1 VSRPRLPHAIRALAE
16 AQTANRQ
23 EQAKNKPQDA
33 LPVAFRQSERD
44 WQATVLQY
52 AALRGWRAFHDNATN
67 APRRCSG
74 CGAIRHLPRNAPGWP
89 DLVLV
94 RRPDVL
100 FVELKSD
107 AGKVDH
113 DQQRWIDD
121 LRACGQ
127 RVYVWRPRD
136 WDDVQRV
143 LDGRAS

>member
-1 VSRPRLPHAIRALAE
+1 
-16 AQTANRQ
+16 
-23 EQAKNKPQDA
+23 
-33 LPVAFRQSERD
+33 
-44 WQATVLQY
+44 
-52 AALRGWRAFHDNATN
+52 
-67 APRRCSG
+67 
-74 CGAIRHLPRNAPGWP
+74 
-89 DLVLV
+89 VLV

>member
-1 VSRPRLPHAIRALAE
+1 MSRSRLPAALRQLVA
-16 AQTANRQ
+16 AQTAPRQ
-23 EQAKNKPQDA
+23 EQRKQAPDA
-33 LPVAFRQSERD
+33 PTAPKQSERD

>member
-1 VSRPRLPHAIRALAE
+1 MTGRPRLPAALRELVA
-16 AQTANRQ
+16 AQTAPRQ

-33 LPVAFRQSERD
+33 PTAFRQSERD
-44 WQATVLQY
+44 WQAKVLQY

-107 AGKVDH
+107 AGKVDD
-113 DQQRWIDD
+113 DQQRWLDD
-121 LRACGQ
+121 LMACGQ

-143 LDGRAS
+143 LDGKAS

>member
-1 VSRPRLPHAIRALAE
+1 MMGRSRLPAALARLVE
-16 AQTANRQ
+16 AQTAPRQ
-23 EQAKNKPQDA
+23 EQAKNKAQDA
-33 LPVAFRQSERD
+33 PAGPKLSERD

-107 AGKVDH
+107 AGKVDD
-113 DQQRWIDD
+113 DQRSWLDD
-121 LRACGQ
+121 LLACGQ
-127 RVYVWRPRD
+127 RVYVWRPSD
-136 WDDVQRV
+136 WTEVERV
-143 LDGRAS
+143 LGGAS